1 MATSFVCVEVG
12 HWLRVRSWE
21 EAHEKRNKRSECH
34 LLLHSEKFTA
44 ISKGSF
50 LISTFSSE
58 TWPYGESKTHSRARG
73 HVEVLAGVTST
84 LGHLLWALG
93 HTFGTRVSSALVGE
107 TLSKATMTSLWRNSF
122 SF

>member
-1 MATSFVCVEVG
+1 MPTSFVCVEVG

-107 TLSKATMTSLWRNSF
+107 TLSMLMLSLM
-122 SF
+122 